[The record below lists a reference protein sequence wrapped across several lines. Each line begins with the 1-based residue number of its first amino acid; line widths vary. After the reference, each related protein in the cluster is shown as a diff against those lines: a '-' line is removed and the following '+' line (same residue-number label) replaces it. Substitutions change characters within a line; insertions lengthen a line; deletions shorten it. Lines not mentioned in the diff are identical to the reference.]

1 MFAVNTT
8 VQTKLLGAQ
17 PAQAIEAAAALLA
30 ANAEKNPNKSI
41 PSLKTLVLASPPPL
55 DLLTPLLARL
65 FTPHTSSRT
74 SCGKH

>member
-17 PAQAIEAAAALLA
+17 PAQAIETAAALLA

-55 DLLTPLLARL
+55 DLLAPLLARL